1 METINQITIEELE
14 NLIEQ
19 KIIEILGDPDT
30 NLELRE
36 DFILLNP
43 TIHQGVAIYG
53 YPGKKSALEIAGLP
67 RSTHVIPITIQ
78 TILYDIFITTS
89 RNVLPKDLM
98 FIVYRYKL
106 ILINRLLYQ

>member
-36 DFILLNP
+36 DFKEELKARLAERSKR
-43 TIHQGVAIYG
+43 TSHQEAMKRFG
-53 YPGKKSALEIAGLP
+53 
-67 RSTHVIPITIQ
+67 
-78 TILYDIFITTS
+78 
-89 RNVLPKDLM
+89 
-98 FIVYRYKL
+98 
-106 ILINRLLYQ
+106 